1 MKHSPRLHSAPLLA
15 GVLLLLL
22 APSCGGPADDRPQLA
37 FVTNCVDPFWN
48 IAKAGVRDAAAEF
61 DVKVDVREPSTGQ
74 VDEQQRMVLD
84 LLTRG
89 VDGIALSPIDGRNQV
104 DLINRAADE
113 THVICQDSDAPTSD
127 RLCFVGVDNYSAGWS
142 CGELVKEALP
152 EGGELIIFVGRLEQ
166 DNSRLRRQGVIDCL
180 LGREPDATRY
190 DAPDARLEGNGFV
203 ILDTR
208 TDGGDQARARAN
220 AEDALVKYPDLDAM
234 VGLFAYNPP
243 ACVEALD
250 AIGRRGEVVIAA
262 FDEADATLDGIAGGW
277 ICGTV
282 TQAPYSYG
290 YESVRILAGLARGDE
305 SVLPEGGMLDVPST
319 VVRVD
324 NVAEFRQELERL
336 RGDA

>member
-1 MKHSPRLHSAPLLA
+1 MKRIPWRAA
-15 GVLLLLL
+15 VLTLGALSLVP
-22 APSCGGPADDRPQLA
+22 ASSCGGPPDERPQLA

-48 IAKAGVRDAAAEF
+48 IAKAGVRDAAEEF
-61 DVKVDVREPSTGQ
+61 DVRVDVREPSTGQ

-104 DLINRAADE
+104 DLINRAALE
-113 THVICQDSDAPTSD
+113 THVICHDSDAPASN
-127 RLCFVGVDNYSAGWS
+127 RLCFVGVDNYQAGWS
-142 CGELVKEALP
+142 CGELVKQALP
-152 EGGELIIFVGRLEQ
+152 AGGEVILFVGRLEQ
-166 DNSRLRRQGVIDCL
+166 DNARLRRQGVIDCL
-180 LGREPDATRY
+180 LGREPDAERY
-190 DAPDARLEGNGFV
+190 DPPDARLEGGGFV

-220 AEDALVKYPDLDAM
+220 AEDALVKYPDLDGM
-234 VGLFAYNPP
+234 IGLFAYNPP
-243 ACVEALD
+243 ACVEALE
-250 AIGRRGEVVIAA
+250 AAGRRGEVAVAA

-290 YESVRILAGLARGDE
+290 YESVRLLSALARGYHN
-305 SVLPEGGMLDVPST
+305 VLPEGGVLHVPT
-319 VVRVD
+319 QVVQSD
-324 NVAEFRQELERL
+324 NVEEFRAELERL